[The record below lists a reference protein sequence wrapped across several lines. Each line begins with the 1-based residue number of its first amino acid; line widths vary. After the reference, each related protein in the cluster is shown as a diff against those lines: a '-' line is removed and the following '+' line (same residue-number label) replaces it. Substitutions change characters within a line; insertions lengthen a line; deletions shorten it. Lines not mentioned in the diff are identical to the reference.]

1 MSDVSIF
8 ICGFVAG
15 AALTMV
21 YVKYVLDVKGT
32 DEKDES

>member
-1 MSDVSIF
+1 MSNLSIF

-21 YVKYVLDVKGT
+21 YVNYVLDVKGT
-32 DEKDES
+32 DEKEKS